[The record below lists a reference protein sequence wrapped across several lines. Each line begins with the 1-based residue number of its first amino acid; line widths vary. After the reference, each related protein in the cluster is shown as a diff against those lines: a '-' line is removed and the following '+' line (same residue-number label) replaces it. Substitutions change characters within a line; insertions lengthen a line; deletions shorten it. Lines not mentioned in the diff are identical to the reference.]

1 MILTSK
7 AKQDFGMFLVNK
19 NKIADW
25 ETFYKLPIVCQYALI
40 IEFFDIV
47 GIYIHIEPYFK
58 YSKRILFRNY
68 IISNTDIDEQ
78 NDYLSRSYATE
89 KAIIKA
95 NEIYNNLNQ

>member
-1 MILTSK
+1 MILTGR

-40 IEFFDIV
+40 IDWFDSDDIINFQDLYMSEFKNWFLM
-47 GIYIHIEPYFK
+47 YP
-58 YSKRILFRNY
+58 
-68 IISNTDIDEQ
+68 ISSIQKE
-78 NDYLSRSYATE
+78 
-89 KAIIKA
+89 AIIKS